1 MHANF
6 QKYAKRIEH
15 AKKTPVQLLDW
26 SLLRQAHESAVCPGH
41 SMESASSS
49 VAASLVKGGPSS
61 SDTHK
66 DKAREVP
73 QAGVQKDLESP
84 FQIRRPKPPPPPQE
98 TPAMARMLK
107 LATALERLCETFE
120 ELADDQAKEEKLRQR
135 MDVIISR
142 VAAIEVEMVSIQ
154 RSERLKQAASTLEQS
169 EEVDELRR
177 RLRELQQE
185 RQKLEQE
192 HDAAPPGIANGTRVK
207 AGAQLNDND
216 VDYWSIEAVQYLNI
230 MGNSHSRA
238 VRMRMANAVARLAEK
253 SDVTK
258 QQICSVPCMKP
269 HPMSSEGAATIVERI
284 VSLMKTGG
292 LDAIDT
298 IAVLTEKNLL
308 GCDLVREAG
317 AVVLLA
323 SFINSENDEKNVDVS
338 RQLGTPAAGGVGG
351 LADLADRPTIVP
363 VTIKARAVAALRNIA
378 TSSAQNL
385 ENITSQR
392 VVIPQLVQLM
402 TKMDDKADNASSK
415 GSSSGG
421 SSGDGEEGQAGRKA
435 REKKEKRRE
444 KRAAKLNKALK
455 EKMEAE
461 MLDRKQLA
469 RDNRKL
475 AESAGQM
482 LHTLIIEGSEAVK
495 KIIISAII
503 AQVQQPGSVPPEDV
517 PALMTILRSTAE
529 EQLTL
534 VQKAEDYSALQAA
547 LQFGRWIKLPTLMLG
562 EARINF
568 KKTQDAKKKEQLHN
582 LRKLQLGHTIQNPN
596 DLPPPEEWPE
606 GTGPGMRRPLQAA
619 TRAALFVSSS
629 DKDGAGKGG
638 TEPDARGAAGGG
650 PTDRSTISTTPDASL
665 GALTPQQSQRSSRTR
680 PVSAPPTAGRAPPTG
695 PLGSHS
701 SQRSTKRLALKQAAA
716 EKLREAAIEK
726 KRDEQTRR
734 ELEEGQRKQ
743 RREREKAH
751 EAFVRASQNHRQKVV
766 EGSKAKM
773 LDRFKSERG
782 GGTLPPDVVAEYMA
796 VVEGHEMAVAVSTIR
811 MFDKFLPPRPPGS
824 SPIVG
829 AHLPTLGAHLP
840 TLGSDPIEVIAQSS
854 HGGHGG
860 GRVAQSNYARVDPR
874 ALETTDAEAAGASS
888 AEQYLLPN
896 AVGLRAAA
904 NAARLGPHT
913 RSWLEMMY
921 PRPAH
926 PSGSSAVVASPS
938 GPHAQAATHTESPT
952 RAPSGGQPQG
962 SVSTGWAA
970 VRATVSSSPTKGWWP

>member
-1 MHANF
+1 M
-6 QKYAKRIEH
+6 
-15 AKKTPVQLLDW
+15 L
-26 SLLRQAHESAVCPGH
+26 SAPKFD
-41 SMESASSS
+41 SMDSASSG
-49 VAASLVKGGPSS
+49 VTASLVKGGPSLW
-61 SDTHK
+61 DTHK

-73 QAGVQKDLESP
+73 QTGVQKDLESP

-142 VAAIEVEMVSIQ
+142 IAAIEVEMLSIQ

-192 HDAAPPGIANGTRVK
+192 HAAAPPGIANGTSVK

-258 QQICSVPCMKP
+258 QQICSVPCMKQ

-298 IAVLTEKNLL
+298 IAVLTEKNLP

-338 RQLGTPAAGGVGG
+338 RQLGTSAAGGVGG

-421 SSGDGEEGQAGRKA
+421 SSGDAEEGQTGNQAGRKA

-568 KKTQDAKKKEQLHN
+568 KKTQDAKKKEQLNN

-638 TEPDARGAAGGG
+638 TETDARGDARGAAGGG
-650 PTDRSTISTTPDASL
+650 PTDRSAISTTPDASL

-680 PVSAPPTAGRAPPTG
+680 PVSAPPTAGRAPPSG

-701 SQRSTKRLALKQAAA
+701 SQRSAKRLALKQAAA
-716 EKLREAAIEK
+716 EKLREAAVEK

-751 EAFVRASQNHRQKVV
+751 EAFVRAGQNHRQKVV

-773 LDRFKSERG
+773 LDRFKSECG

-796 VVEGHEMAVAVSTIR
+796 VVEGHERAVAVSTIR
-811 MFDKFLPPRPPGS
+811 MFDKLLPPRPPGS
-824 SPIVG
+824 SPIE
-829 AHLPTLGAHLP
+829 A
-840 TLGSDPIEVIAQSS
+840 IAQPS

-860 GRVAQSNYARVDPR
+860 GGVAQSNYARVDPR

-926 PSGSSAVVASPS
+926 PSGSSAVVAPPL
-938 GPHAQAATHTESPT
+938 GPHAQATAHTDSPT
-952 RAPSGGQPQG
+952 RAPSGGQLQG
-962 SVSTGWAA
+962 SVPTGWAA
-970 VRATVSSSPTKGWWP
+970 VRATVSSSPSKGWWP